1 MLKLMPGKDRDKAAK
16 KRHVEWVKE
25 NLPALAMLGDER
37 IEAVIARAQ
46 EAVGPLQY
54 GLAFLTAL
62 IPTMVGPL
70 VVKALFGDEP
80 TQVESVGTLIALL
93 AVCAI
98 GSVKIYEGI
107 LHRKIEALASGT
119 GI

>member
-1 MLKLMPGKDRDKAAK
+1 MPGKNRDKAARN
-16 KRHVEWVKE
+16 RHVEWVKE

-37 IEAVIARAQ
+37 IEAVVIKAQ

-62 IPTMVGPL
+62 IPMMIGPL
-70 VVKALFGDEP
+70 VVRALFGAEP

-93 AVCAI
+93 AICAI
-98 GSVKIYEGI
+98 VSAKIYEGI
-107 LHRKIEALASGT
+107 LHRKIESLASGNWV
-119 GI
+119 GP